1 MNKQAVAK
9 KIAEESMVLLKNEE
23 NVLPLDLNTT
33 TAVFGRAQ
41 IDMIYSGNG
50 SGAAYVEGKK
60 NILEALEEAGINTVK
75 SLKSFYLKS
84 IEEDRKEPKDTID
97 WSKLEKTSNCG
108 WMYEI
113 FGKYHA
119 PEKEFSVPEKLLQ
132 DAGGQTKT
140 AMIVLGR
147 NAGGEE
153 CDRHLQEDYYL
164 TESEQQLIDQVC
176 ENFSTVILILNINGL
191 IDLSWTEK
199 KQIKGI
205 LFIGIPGEEGA
216 GALAD
221 LIVGKANPSGK
232 LPFTIARKY
241 QDYPTW
247 KDFSWNKDDPEQLL
261 TYESYGL
268 NAAENGSVK
277 YEKSPVT
284 VYRENIYLG
293 YRYFDSFQVEP
304 LFPFGYGLSYT
315 EFSVRLENIYTSNE
329 NISLGV
335 AVKNTGTRM
344 GKEVVQVYVSKCKCE
359 SEQVYQELKGFE
371 KTEIIQ
377 PEEETRIYIK
387 IPWEEMAT
395 YVEEKASY
403 IIEKG
408 TYFLRVGT
416 SSKKTEPMVEIE
428 LKEDILTEKCSN
440 KLMPQSCNQG
450 KVPFIVAKQKEQ
462 TCICKYKINLEKVV
476 GKSRD
481 KKSHRKDKIVTE
493 LTMEQLMAL
502 CVGYG
507 PGIPFSAY
515 AKKHD
520 PETIT
525 DSNGNPVTV
534 NSHPTG
540 VNGYVSPA
548 IPEKDIYSVFY
559 KDGPAGIGEIS
570 WPTEMLISCSFDR
583 KLWYLFGNAVGE
595 ECEKQKVD
603 VWLAPAV
610 NLQRNPLGG
619 RNFEYFSEDPFL
631 TGICACEI
639 SKGVQE
645 NHRVLV
651 CPKHFAVNEQETY
664 RRGNAKKNYD
674 AVDSIITERAAREL
688 YLKPFKMLVQ
698 EADIVCLMTAF
709 NKINGIFSGG
719 NKDLCTDILRKEWGF
734 QGVVVTDWGD
744 MDIVVDGAD
753 AIAAGNDIIMP
764 GGPPV
769 IQQIRK
775 GYEEKRITKEML
787 ECAVQNLLF
796 MLQKRNKD
804 ET

>member
-1 MNKQAVAK
+1 M
-9 KIAEESMVLLKNEE
+9 
-23 NVLPLDLNTT
+23 
-33 TAVFGRAQ
+33 
-41 IDMIYSGNG
+41 
-50 SGAAYVEGKK
+50 
-60 NILEALEEAGINTVK
+60 
-75 SLKSFYLKS
+75 
-84 IEEDRKEPKDTID
+84 
-97 WSKLEKTSNCG
+97 
-108 WMYEI
+108 
-113 FGKYHA
+113 
-119 PEKEFSVPEKLLQ
+119 
-132 DAGGQTKT
+132 
-140 AMIVLGR
+140 
-147 NAGGEE
+147 
-153 CDRHLQEDYYL
+153 
-164 TESEQQLIDQVC
+164 
-176 ENFSTVILILNINGL
+176 
-191 IDLSWTEK
+191 
-199 KQIKGI
+199 QIKGI

-247 KDFSWNKDDPEQLL
+247 KDFSWNKDDPELLL

-329 NISLGV
+329 NISLEV

-403 IIEKG
+403 LIEKG

-481 KKSHRKDKIVTE
+481 KKSHKKDKIVTE

>member
-132 DAGGQTKT
+132 DAGRQTKT

-247 KDFSWNKDDPEQLL
+247 KDFSWNKDDPELLL

-329 NISLGV
+329 NISLEV

-481 KKSHRKDKIVTE
+481 KKSHKKDKIVTE

>member
-97 WSKLEKTSNCG
+97 WSKLEKMSNCG

-132 DAGGQTKT
+132 DAGRQTKT

-205 LFIGIPGEEGA
+205 LFIGIPGEKGA

-329 NISLGV
+329 NISLEV

-344 GKEVVQVYVSKCKCE
+344 GKEVVQVYVSKCKCV

-481 KKSHRKDKIVTE
+481 KKSHKKDKIVTE

-775 GYEEKRITKEML
+775 GYEENRITKEML

>member
-132 DAGGQTKT
+132 DAGRQTKT

-247 KDFSWNKDDPEQLL
+247 KDFSWNKDDPELLL

-329 NISLGV
+329 NISLEV

-440 KLMPQSCNQG
+440 KLMPQPCNQG

-481 KKSHRKDKIVTE
+481 KRSHKKDKIVTE

-525 DSNGNPVTV
+525 DSNGHPVTV

-570 WPTEMLISCSFDR
+570 WPTEMLLSCSFDR

>member
-97 WSKLEKTSNCG
+97 WSKLEKMSNCG

-132 DAGGQTKT
+132 DAGRQTKT

-247 KDFSWNKDDPEQLL
+247 KDFSWNKDDPELLL

-329 NISLGV
+329 NISLEV

-481 KKSHRKDKIVTE
+481 KKSHKKDKIVTE

>member
-132 DAGGQTKT
+132 DAGRQTKT

-247 KDFSWNKDDPEQLL
+247 KDFSWNKDDPELLL

-329 NISLGV
+329 NISLEV

-440 KLMPQSCNQG
+440 KLMPQPCNQG

-481 KKSHRKDKIVTE
+481 KRSHKKDKIVTE

-570 WPTEMLISCSFDR
+570 WPTEMLLSCSFDR

>member
-9 KIAEESMVLLKNEE
+9 KIAEESIVLLKNEE
-23 NVLPLDLNTT
+23 NVLPLELNTT
-33 TAVFGRAQ
+33 AAIFGRAQ

-60 NILEALEEAGINTVK
+60 NILEALEEAGIDTVK
-75 SLKSFYLKS
+75 SLKSFYLKC
-84 IEEDRKEPKDTID
+84 IEEDKKEPKDTID

-119 PEKEFSVPEKLLQ
+119 PEKEFSVPEKLLH
-132 DAGGQTKT
+132 DASQQTKT

-176 ENFSTVILILNINGL
+176 ANFSTVILILNINGL

-232 LPFTIARKY
+232 LPFTIAKTY
-241 QDYPTW
+241 HDYPAW

-268 NAAENGSVK
+268 DAAENGSVN

-304 LFPFGYGLSYT
+304 LFPFGHGLSYT
-315 EFSVRLENIYTSNE
+315 EFSIRLENIYTSNE
-329 NISLGV
+329 NISLEFV
-335 AVKNTGTRM
+335 VKNIGTRM
-344 GKEVVQVYVSKCKCE
+344 GKEVVQVYLSKYKCK

-371 KTEIIQ
+371 KTENIQ
-377 PEEETRIYIK
+377 PEEEKKVYIK

-408 TYFLRVGT
+408 TYFLRIGN
-416 SSKKTEPMVEIE
+416 SSRKTEPAVEIE
-428 LKEDILTEKCSN
+428 LKEDILIEKCLN
-440 KLMPQSCNQG
+440 KLMLQPCNQG
-450 KVPFIVAKQKEQ
+450 KISFITTKQKEQ
-462 TCICKYKINLEKVV
+462 TFVCKYKVNLKKVAEK
-476 GKSRD
+476 SFD
-481 KKSHRKDKIVTE
+481 KKSHKKDKIIAE

-515 AKKHD
+515 AEKHD

-525 DSNGNPVTV
+525 DSKGNPVTV

-548 IPEKDIYSVFY
+548 IPEKEIYSVFY

-631 TGICACEI
+631 TGTCACEI

-775 GYEEKRITKEML
+775 GYEENRITKEML

-796 MLQKRNKD
+796 MLQKGNK
-804 ET
+804 

>member
-97 WSKLEKTSNCG
+97 WSKLEKMSNCG

-132 DAGGQTKT
+132 DAGRQTKT

-205 LFIGIPGEEGA
+205 LFIGIPGEKGA

-329 NISLGV
+329 NISLEV

-344 GKEVVQVYVSKCKCE
+344 GKEVVQVYLSKYKCK
-359 SEQVYQELKGFE
+359 SEQVYQELKGFG
-371 KTEIIQ
+371 KTENIQ
-377 PEEETRIYIK
+377 PEEEKKIYIK

-408 TYFLRVGT
+408 TYFLRIGN
-416 SSKKTEPMVEIE
+416 SSRKTEPVVEIE
-428 LKEDILTEKCSN
+428 LKEDILIEKCLN
-440 KLMPQSCNQG
+440 KLMLQPCNQG
-450 KVPFIVAKQKEQ
+450 KISFITTKQKEQ
-462 TCICKYKINLEKVV
+462 TFVCKYKVNLKKVAEK
-476 GKSRD
+476 SFD
-481 KKSHRKDKIVTE
+481 KKSHKKDKIIAE

-515 AKKHD
+515 AEQHD

-525 DSNGNPVTV
+525 DSKGNPVTV

-548 IPEKDIYSVFY
+548 IPEKGIYSVFY

-583 KLWYLFGNAVGE
+583 KLWYLFGNAVGA

-631 TGICACEI
+631 TGTCACEI

-664 RRGNAKKNYD
+664 RRGNTIKNYD

-698 EADIVCLMTAF
+698 EAGIVCLMTAF

-775 GYEEKRITKEML
+775 GYEENRITKEML
-787 ECAVQNLLF
+787 ECAVQNLVF
-796 MLQKRNKD
+796 MLKKINK
-804 ET
+804 

>member
-132 DAGGQTKT
+132 DAGRQTKT

-247 KDFSWNKDDPEQLL
+247 KDFSWNKDDPELLL

-329 NISLGV
+329 NISLEV

-481 KKSHRKDKIVTE
+481 KKSHKKDKIVTE

-595 ECEKQKVD
+595 ECERQKVD

-631 TGICACEI
+631 TGTCACEI

-664 RRGNAKKNYD
+664 RRGNTIKNYD

-698 EADIVCLMTAF
+698 EAGIVCLMTAF

-775 GYEEKRITKEML
+775 GYEENRITKEML
-787 ECAVQNLLF
+787 ECAVQNLVF
-796 MLQKRNKD
+796 MLKKINK
-804 ET
+804 

>member
-1 MNKQAVAK
+1 MNKQAVVK

-97 WSKLEKTSNCG
+97 WSKLEKMSNCG

-132 DAGGQTKT
+132 DAGRQTKT

-232 LPFTIARKY
+232 LPFTIAKTY
-241 QDYPTW
+241 HDYPAW
-247 KDFSWNKDDPEQLL
+247 KDFSWNKDDPGQLL

-268 NAAENGSVK
+268 DAAENGSVK

-329 NISLGV
+329 NISLEV

-440 KLMPQSCNQG
+440 KLMPQPCNQG

-462 TCICKYKINLEKVV
+462 TCTCKYKINLEKVV

-481 KKSHRKDKIVTE
+481 KKSHKKDKIVTE

-515 AKKHD
+515 AEQHD

-525 DSNGNPVTV
+525 DSKGNPVTV

-548 IPEKDIYSVFY
+548 IPEKGIYSVFY

-583 KLWYLFGNAVGE
+583 KLWYLFGNAVGA

-631 TGICACEI
+631 TGTCACEI

-664 RRGNAKKNYD
+664 RRGNTIKNYD

-698 EADIVCLMTAF
+698 EAGIVCLMTAF

-775 GYEEKRITKEML
+775 GYEENRITKEML
-787 ECAVQNLLF
+787 ECAVQNLVF
-796 MLQKRNKD
+796 MLKKINK
-804 ET
+804 